1 MRFLP
6 VILFAS
12 LTCAHAQIAIQVG
25 GQPVGTRSTLNFTN
39 AASTSVSGILE
50 ACSDDG
56 SRVNCSSSYNT
67 AFIASHD
74 TVHENE
80 NYCNSTSRTTAYA
93 CRLPFKALRDYQ
105 AGMTFLLNVDS
116 TCVAS
121 CTLNIDSV
129 GVANLKK
136 ADGSTDPGGAIIAGQ
151 PQWIF
156 YDGRVFRLL
165 GVSAAGPSG
174 AGPGTAYSGPTDV
187 RGDVR
192 ARRVIGAMDT
202 MTYAATMSLDVTAGD
217 LHKIRTA
224 NTAANATINATT
236 AGLPGQHMWI
246 IITNDENSGKSIVF
260 GANFRSAGALTGT
273 AGKSATLQFV
283 SDGTAWYEVARTQN
297 L

>member
-1 MRFLP
+1 MRFLLM
-6 VILFAS
+6 ILFAS
-12 LTCAHAQIAIQVG
+12 LTCAHAQVAIQVG
-25 GQPVGTRSTLNFTN
+25 GRPVGTRGTLNFTN
-39 AASTSVSGILE
+39 AADASVSGILE

-80 NYCNSTSRTTAYA
+80 NYCKSTNRTTAYS
-93 CRLPFKALRDYQ
+93 CRLPFKPLRDYQ
-105 AGMTFLLNVDS
+105 PGMTFLLNVDA

-121 CTLNIDSV
+121 CTLSIDSL
-129 GVANLKK
+129 GTANLKK
-136 ADGSTDPGGAIIAGQ
+136 ADGSTDPGGEIIAGQ

-156 YDGRVFRLL
+156 YDGKVFRLL
-165 GVSAAGPSG
+165 GVSALAPMG
-174 AGPGTAYSGPTDV
+174 AGTGAAVSGPTDV

-217 LHKIRTA
+217 LHKVRTA

-246 IITNDENSGKSIVF
+246 IVANDEISGKSIAF

-273 AGKSATLQFV
+273 AGKSATFQFV